1 MNGDAIRDARKA
13 AGYSQ
18 DEYAERLGVS
28 RQSLSMWETEKSMP
42 NGDNTIALI
51 IDLKIPPDAL
61 DDRSRDKKE
70 RYE

>member
-61 DDRSRDKKE
+61 DDRSRDKKGTL
-70 RYE
+70 